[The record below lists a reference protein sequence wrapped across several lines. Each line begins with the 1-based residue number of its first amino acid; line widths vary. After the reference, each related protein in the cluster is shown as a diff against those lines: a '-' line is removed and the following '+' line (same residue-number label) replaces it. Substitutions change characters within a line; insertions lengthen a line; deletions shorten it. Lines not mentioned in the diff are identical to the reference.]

1 MVSHQNF
8 MAEIVVKGIALTQN
22 ELLENSPEI
31 SMLDYE

>member
-8 MAEIVVKGIALTQN
+8 MAEIVVKGILLALIQN

-31 SMLDYE
+31 SMLD